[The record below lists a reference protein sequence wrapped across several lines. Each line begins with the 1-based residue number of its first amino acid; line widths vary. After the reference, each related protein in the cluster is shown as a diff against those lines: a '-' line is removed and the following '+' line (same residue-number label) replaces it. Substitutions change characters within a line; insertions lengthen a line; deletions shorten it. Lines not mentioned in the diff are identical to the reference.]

1 MDNVQQTAKFY
12 YDATTG
18 VIENHCFLDAPL
30 EQDKPYIILTYNE
43 WCQKMQ
49 VGKQYY
55 FKVYKNNEIIE
66 EPDPTKTKEI
76 RISQINNQIYED
88 QDYLSKTDYIIT
100 KLNELQLVDDESFIA
115 EKAKYA
121 TDLQA
126 RKDKRMEINAL
137 QAELKTLETSNS

>member
-1 MDNVQQTAKFY
+1 
-12 YDATTG
+12 
-18 VIENHCFLDAPL
+18 
-30 EQDKPYIILTYNE
+30 
-43 WCQKMQ
+43 MQ
-49 VGKQYY
+49 SGKLNY